1 MSISNK
7 TMILWF
13 KNVEKYT
20 DIFYNIIVNIVR
32 KPWWR
37 GLNWPFFYE
46 RIHLFFSTLA
56 LLTLSWNTWLSV
68 QSQFQ
73 TWRTFIALV
82 SVSVSVRPCWLSSI
96 FSLIFICLF
105 FHQGTTVF
113 TLFLTSSWPIC
124 PTVKVS
130 CHHSFFGS
138 FHSSSPHTFC
148 VCDSPVN
155 LPFHF
160 CLTK

>member
-105 FHQGTTVF
+105 FF
-113 TLFLTSSWPIC
+113 FKFFIREPLFLLYFLPPPGLSAPPSW
-124 PTVKVS
+124 
-130 CHHSFFGS
+130 
-138 FHSSSPHTFC
+138 
-148 VCDSPVN
+148 SPVIT
-155 LPFHF
+155 LSLDHLIPLL
-160 CLTK
+160 LTPSVFVTVQ